1 MGDRYGHRACIVV
14 YGAIYS
20 LSCATMHSGDF
31 WLLMFGRVC
40 GGVAYSLLYSSCAPT
55 PPPALRWDAT
65 SCRKQLHS
73 LSNHRLSPFSVL
85 PHQRAGQRTLT
96 PSLAV
101 GG

>member
-55 PPPALRWDAT
+55 PPPLCVGMPPAAASNSTLSRTIA
-65 SCRKQLHS
+65 SLH
-73 LSNHRLSPFSVL
+73 SPFSPTNVL
-85 PHQRAGQRTLT
+85 VSEL
-96 PSLAV
+96 
-101 GG
+101 